1 MYFAAC
7 PVGYMEVT
15 SHTTRACLRFVNS
28 TVNYTTAASD
38 CQQQGGDLIKINTIS
53 MGLIFLD
60 FLFSKYKL
68 MLFKSICHQFYKYH
82 NMSMISNPVHKKA
95 AC

>member
-7 PVGYMEVT
+7 PVGYTEVT

-38 CQQQGGDLIKINTIS
+38 CQQKGGDLIKINTIS
-53 MGLIFLD
+53 MG
-60 FLFSKYKL
+60 
-68 MLFKSICHQFYKYH
+68 
-82 NMSMISNPVHKKA
+82 
-95 AC
+95 